1 MCTKDYKIPGTD
13 VVIPKDLMIVVKPNE
28 EGSFINPGEFDP
40 DNFNESDGLNKFAF
54 VGFGQGPRSGG
65 IFGSNFEEQLLI
77 MLQSH
82 LFLIYNNSIS
92 LSNIDPCLRNCIGMR
107 YAIQTLKLAV
117 IHTVKNYNLVKAE
130 DTTAED
136 KLFFSFS
143 KNGFVGG
150 IKFKVEKI

>member
-1 MCTKDYKIPGTD
+1 
-13 VVIPKDLMIVVKPNE
+13 
-28 EGSFINPGEFDP
+28 
-40 DNFNESDGLNKFAF
+40 
-54 VGFGQGPRSGG
+54 
-65 IFGSNFEEQLLI
+65 

-82 LFLIYNNSIS
+82 IFLIYNNSIS

-117 IHTVKNYNLVKAE
+117 IHTMKNYNLVKAE

-136 KLFFSFS
+136 KLLFSFS
-143 KNGFVGG
+143 KNSFVGG